1 MLAERTAHRGVGTA
15 VVAAHPTVDDD
26 RSTLHAWAWTAWV
39 ICAALCIQLAPSPVY
54 VAVVIAVS
62 LTVVAVHGGDR
73 PLRRTVPIVVGVA
86 VVFVGVRIVLMS
98 LTTHGTGS
106 SVLFTLPSVH
116 LPALLGGFTVGGT
129 VETQVILQAAVEGFV
144 VVGLVAAFAAFN
156 ACVSHRELVQR
167 LPRAFHELGLVL
179 VVTLVF
185 LPSTIGA
192 VRTVRET
199 DRARTGGTPVRRRRL
214 TRTVVPVLETGMERA
229 LALAESMDARGFGRH
244 GTGTRHLVTATASM
258 TALVGCIGALV
269 ALVAQARSAAA
280 ALGLLSVAAVTVA
293 VAASSRSVR
302 RARYRSRA
310 LRTVDVAFICVVCL
324 APLALGA
331 ARAVGDPTL
340 VWSPMA
346 WSATVPDGTA
356 GSAPVGWFALAGLL
370 PLAAPLVAPFT
381 PGRRRDVTGN
391 AAGTTDRDGT

>member
-1 MLAERTAHRGVGTA
+1 MLAERPVHRGVGTA
-15 VVAAHPTVDDD
+15 VGVAHPAVDDD

-39 ICAALCIQLAPSPVY
+39 VSAALCIQLAPSPVY

-62 LTVVAVHGGDR
+62 LAVVAVHGGDR

-86 VVFVGVRIVLMS
+86 VLFVGVRIVLMA
-98 LTTHGTGS
+98 LTTHGTGA
-106 SVLFTLPSVH
+106 VLFRLPSVR
-116 LPALLGGFTVGGT
+116 LPALLGGFTLGGT

-199 DRARTGGTPVRRRRL
+199 DRARTGGVPVRRRRL

-244 GTGTRHLVTATASM
+244 GTGTRHLVTATASL
-258 TALVGCIGALV
+258 TALVCCIGALV
-269 ALVAQARSAAA
+269 ALVAQARPAA
-280 ALGLLSVAAVTVA
+280 ALLGVVSVVA
-293 VAASSRSVR
+293 VAVAVTASSRAVR
-302 RARYRSRA
+302 RARYRSRTV
-310 LRTVDVAFICVVCL
+310 RGVDVALICIVCC
-324 APLALGA
+324 APLTLGV
-331 ARAVGDPTL
+331 ARVLGDPTL
-340 VWSPMA
+340 VWSPMSSGGA
-346 WSATVPDGTA
+346 TA
-356 GSAPVGWFALAGLL
+356 GGAPGWAALAGLL
-370 PLAAPLVAPFT
+370 PLAAPLVRPFA
-381 PGRRRDVTGN
+381 PGRRRHGGD
-391 AAGTTDRDGT
+391 DR